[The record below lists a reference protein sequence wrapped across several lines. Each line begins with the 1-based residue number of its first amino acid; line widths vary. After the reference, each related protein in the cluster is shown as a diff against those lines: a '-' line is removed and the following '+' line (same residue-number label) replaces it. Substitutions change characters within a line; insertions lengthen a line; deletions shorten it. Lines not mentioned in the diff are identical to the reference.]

1 MHSPF
6 TCQNASLGRMKQ
18 HSYRAHFVT
27 RASRCVFARNI
38 ASLRK
43 LKTSTTNLGSCIVNR
58 IYHNSG
64 GRKRKLDHTTSPSSD
79 DGATSRRPSPSLQ
92 SPRQP
97 SPQQQQHGIHM
108 GRWYAST
115 PTTAAAPSLTKEV
128 MHAREPVF
136 VQQHHHHHHHHQHP
150 SMPSPPPC
158 TPSMAPQRHTLPTP
172 ASSHFEHPV
181 STPPPGLADYH
192 YTQQHPPPQQNSMF
206 AYHHNSSNHSDAPP
220 LTPPSTLGDMSPRH
234 SISTSNDRLP
244 SLSAIIADSLPNTSR
259 HLPAPI
265 PSTPA
270 FGTGRVPIHHLLQ
283 SHPF

>member
-6 TCQNASLGRMKQ
+6 ICQSASQVRMKQ
-18 HSYRAHFVT
+18 HSYHALFVT

-43 LKTSTTNLGSCIVNR
+43 LKTSTINAGSCILNR
-58 IYHNSG
+58 VHYNSG

-92 SPRQP
+92 SSRQP

-115 PTTAAAPSLTKEV
+115 PATTAAPSLTKEM

-136 VQQHHHHHHHHQHP
+136 VQQHHHHHHHS

-158 TPSMAPQRHTLPTP
+158 TPSMAPQRHTPLPTP

-192 YTQQHPPPQQNSMF
+192 YTQQHPPQQHSMF
-206 AYHHNSSNHSDAPP
+206 AYHHNSNNSDAPP

-265 PSTPA
+265 PSAPAA
-270 FGTGRVPIHHLLQ
+270 FGTGRVPIQHLLQ